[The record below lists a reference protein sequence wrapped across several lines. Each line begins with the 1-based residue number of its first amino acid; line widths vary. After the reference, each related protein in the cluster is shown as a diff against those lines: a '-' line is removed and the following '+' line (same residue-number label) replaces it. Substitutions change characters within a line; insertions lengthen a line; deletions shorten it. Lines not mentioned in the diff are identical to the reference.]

1 MAGTVWNLQGTTMDL
16 MIDHVHASKL
26 YCEDYTKNKEIQV
39 GDLRQNRKPSLK
51 SKEKLPGK
59 ERERYDDKTR
69 VWKKK
74 PKGIIESSKV
84 YQVQETPSLKSAK
97 EKKTG
102 KRGRLHEGK
111 EHKKLIF

>member
-1 MAGTVWNLQGTTMDL
+1 MDL

-39 GDLRQNRKPSLK
+39 GDLIQNRKPSLT

-69 VWKKK
+69 VGKKK
-74 PKGIIESSKV
+74 PKGKIE
-84 YQVQETPSLKSAK
+84 LKSIKSRKPQA
-97 EKKTG
+97 
-102 KRGRLHEGK
+102 
-111 EHKKLIF
+111 